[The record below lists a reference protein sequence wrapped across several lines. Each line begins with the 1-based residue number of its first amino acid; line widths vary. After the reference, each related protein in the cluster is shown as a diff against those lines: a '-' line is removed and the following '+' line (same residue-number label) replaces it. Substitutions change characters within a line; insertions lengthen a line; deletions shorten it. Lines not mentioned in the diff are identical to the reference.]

1 MTIGLKQGGQK
12 VAKPIA
18 KMIAATLAATLLGC
32 GERWM
37 SVTGAARRT
46 TTPIVQ
52 SDASSSDSSA
62 KADADPPVQ
71 VQAVEE
77 TPLRSVPP
85 STTNA
90 QNSASSRGHIDS
102 ATDKPESTKQ
112 TPSPKS
118 SNGELPD
125 LPARDPSIK
134 GSSSQDRTSS
144 DDGLAATNVTESPGP
159 LPGIEPRKNVAREIF
174 SPDKPPMNGKHVVK
188 PGDQLEITYSESWS
202 IGRDYLLLPG
212 DDIRVELLNS
222 GDATGGGSSA
232 GIDRTVRIQP
242 DGKISLPY
250 IGVVDAANHN
260 VAELAKSLGD
270 QYRTMY
276 VDPEVLVTLVST
288 GELLRDIRAAFR
300 TAGNRTTQ
308 VNDNG
313 MVSLPQLG
321 AFKAAGLKLAEVQ
334 DEINERYKR
343 ALPGFGVM
351 VRLVNQ

>member
-1 MTIGLKQGGQK
+1 M
-12 VAKPIA
+12 AKPIA

-37 SVTGAARRT
+37 SVTGAVRRA
-46 TTPIVQ
+46 TTPAVQ
-52 SDASSSDSSA
+52 SVSTSSDSST
-62 KADADPPVQ
+62 KVDSEPPVH
-71 VQAVEE
+71 AVTD
-77 TPLRSVPP
+77 TPLHPVTS
-85 STTNA
+85 STTST
-90 QNSASSRGHIDS
+90 QKSAPSSGHIDS
-102 ATDKPESTKQ
+102 VTEKPDSTVK
-112 TPSPKS
+112 TPPSKS
-118 SNGELPD
+118 STGDLPELPV
-125 LPARDPSIK
+125 RDPSTK
-134 GSSSQDRTSS
+134 DSSSQDRSSS

-159 LPGIEPRKNVAREIF
+159 LPGIETRKNVAKEIF
-174 SPDKPPMNGKHVVK
+174 TPDKPPVNGTHVLR
-188 PGDQLEITYSESWS
+188 PGDQIEITYSESWS
-202 IGRDYLLLPG
+202 VGRDYLLLPG

-222 GDATGGGSSA
+222 GDATGGGRSA

-300 TAGNRTTQ
+300 TAGDRTTQ

-343 ALPGFGVM
+343 ALPGFAVM

>member
-1 MTIGLKQGGQK
+1 M
-12 VAKPIA
+12 AKPIA

-37 SVTGAARRT
+37 SVTGAARRA
-46 TTPIVQ
+46 TTPVVQ
-52 SDASSSDSSA
+52 SEPSSSDSSA
-62 KADADPPVQ
+62 KDESDPT
-71 VQAVEE
+71 VQAVEDA
-77 TPLRSVPP
+77 PLRSIPQ

-90 QNSASSRGHIDS
+90 PKAAPARGHIDS
-102 ATDKPESTKQ
+102 VTDKPDSTKQ
-112 TPSPKS
+112 TPPSKPS
-118 SNGELPD
+118 TGDLPD

-134 GSSSQDRTSS
+134 GSSSEDRATS

-159 LPGIEPRKNVAREIF
+159 LPGVETRKNSAREIF
-174 SPDKPPMNGKHVVK
+174 SPDKPPVNGKHIVK

-222 GDATGGGSSA
+222 GDSTGGGRSA

-288 GELLRDIRAAFR
+288 GELLHDIRAAFR

-308 VNDNG
+308 VNDSG

>member
-1 MTIGLKQGGQK
+1 
-12 VAKPIA
+12 VAKPIV
-18 KMIAATLAATLLGC
+18 KVIAATLAGTLLGC

-37 SVTGAARRT
+37 SVTGAVRRA
-46 TTPIVQ
+46 TTPVMQTQGPSNIPAPVVE
-52 SDASSSDSSA
+52 S
-62 KADADPPVQ
+62 DPPVS
-71 VQAVEE
+71 AVAE
-77 TPLRSVPP
+77 TPLNPVHQTP
-85 STTNA
+85 S
-90 QNSASSRGHIDS
+90 NSRNPSPSAPHIDS
-102 ATDKPESTKQ
+102 VIEKQAPAEKSAPNEKPA
-112 TPSPKS
+112 SPPAK
-118 SNGELPD
+118 NELPP
-125 LPARDPSIK
+125 LPVKDPALS
-134 GSSSQDRTSS
+134 GASAQERTSA

-159 LPGIEPRKNVAREIF
+159 LAGIEAPKKNIAKDIF
-174 SPDKPPMNGKHVVK
+174 SPDKPPANGKHVLK

-202 IGRDYLLLPG
+202 VGRDYLLLPG

-222 GDATGGGSSA
+222 GDATAGGRSA

-308 VNDNG
+308 VTDSG
-313 MVSLPQLG
+313 MVTLPQLG
-321 AFKAAGLKLAEVQ
+321 AFKAAGLKLTEVQ

-351 VRLVNQ
+351 VRLVNP